1 MAHLRDSTADHHR
14 TAEHHPFQ
22 TSLARGS
29 ISRHD
34 FISHLG
40 QMMLVH
46 RAIEQAIA
54 ACPDPRIRSL
64 AIDRRAADAAED
76 LRTFGRESAEFGPLP
91 GTDALIRAIQSAPP
105 ARLLGM
111 HYVLEGSKNG
121 SRFIANSIRRGL
133 GLSGPAGTRYLDPD
147 GEAQRPRWA
156 AFKQAMDATA
166 FAPAEAAE
174 LVAGAVAMFESIGSI
189 SDDLLAAS
197 APAVA
202 TSRP

>member
-29 ISRHD
+29 ISRDD
-34 FISHLG
+34 FIAHLG

-46 RAIEQAIA
+46 RAIEQAID

-64 AIDRRAADAAED
+64 AIDKRAADAAED
-76 LRTFGRESAEFGPLP
+76 LRTFGEDPSAAVPLP
-91 GTDALIRAIQSAPP
+91 ATGRLIESIASAAP
-105 ARLLGM
+105 AHLLGM

-133 GLSGPAGTRYLDPD
+133 GLSGVTGTRYLDPD

-166 FAPAEAAE
+166 FTQAEATE

-189 SDDLLAAS
+189 SDDLPAVSAPGVAAS
-197 APAVA
+197 
-202 TSRP
+202 RP